1 MTGAGSNSRRPSFDG
16 AIAFARDLIRI
27 PSLPGEEGELTRRVI
42 AEMEALGYDDVWTDE
57 LGSVVGVVRSDGGA
71 MDGGPG
77 ATVMLSAHLDMVAE
91 GDPAEWEHPPFD
103 GVIADGFL
111 HGRGAM
117 DIKGPLALQTHVA
130 AALKGRAAGDI
141 IVAHPVFEERG
152 GWGMDHLTRPEG
164 GLRPDVVII
173 GESTHGDIAIGHRG
187 RCEVEIVAHGLA
199 GHASAPDRARN
210 ALDLVPAILAGVHD
224 LAARQ
229 QSDDVLGAAS
239 VVATGIDAV
248 PASLNVIPDRAT
260 VTLDWRIL
268 PDDTVEAL
276 LARVRESIRPHLERA
291 RAGGGADWG
300 AGQGVVGSAQ
310 ESTGGTQLPGGVEVR
325 AATER
330 QCTWTGVEEDRL
342 ILSPG
347 FLMDPADPVVKAAAR
362 AVGTRNGTGAPARVR
377 PWTFATDGG
386 WTCGVRGI
394 PTIGFAPGEERYA
407 HTNTERLDLEEARWG
422 YERYLDL
429 VPAVQGAARHS
440 R

>member
-1 MTGAGSNSRRPSFDG
+1 MTGSRAASFDG
-16 AIAFARDLIRI
+16 AIAFAQDLIRI
-27 PSLPGEEGELTRRVI
+27 PSLPGEEEELTRRVV
-42 AEMEALGYDDVWTDE
+42 AEMEALDYDDVWTDE
-57 LGSVVGVVRSDGGA
+57 LGSVVGVVKGG
-71 MDGGPG
+71 GGG
-77 ATVMLSAHLDMVAE
+77 ATVMLSCHLDMVAA

-103 GVIADGFL
+103 GVIADGCL

-130 AALKGRAAGDI
+130 AALKGSTAGDI

-152 GWGMDHLTRPEG
+152 GWGMDHLTRPDG

-210 ALDLVPAILAGVHD
+210 ALDLVPAILAGVQD

-248 PASLNVIPDRAT
+248 PASLNVIPDRVT

-268 PDDTVEAL
+268 PGDTVESL
-276 LARVRESIRPHLERA
+276 LARVRDQVRPHLERM
-291 RAGGGADWG
+291 G
-300 AGQGVVGSAQ
+300 AGD
-310 ESTGGTQLPGGVEVR
+310 VEVR
-325 AATER
+325 AATELQR
-330 QCTWTGVEEDRL
+330 AWTGIEEDRL

-347 FLMDPADPVVKAAAR
+347 FLMSPEDPIVTAASR
-362 AVGTRNGTGAPARVR
+362 AVGTRNGTRTPARVR

-386 WTCGVRGI
+386 WTSGVRGI

-407 HTNTERLDLEEARWG
+407 HTNTERLSLDEARWG
-422 YERYLDL
+422 YGRYLEL
-429 VPAVQGAARHS
+429 VPAVQGAAGRP
-440 R
+440 

>member
-1 MTGAGSNSRRPSFDG
+1 MMSGPSFDG
-16 AIAFARDLIRI
+16 AIAFAQDLIRI
-27 PSLPGEEGELTRRVI
+27 PSLPGEEGELTRRVV
-42 AEMEALGYDDVWTDE
+42 AEMEALGYDEVWTDE
-57 LGSVVGVVRSDGGA
+57 LGSVVGVVKGG
-71 MDGGPG
+71 GG
-77 ATVMLSAHLDMVAE
+77 ATVMLSAHLDMVAA

-103 GVIADGFL
+103 GAIADGYL

-130 AALKGRAAGDI
+130 AALKGGAPGDI

-152 GWGMDHLTRPEG
+152 GWGMDHLTRPDG

-199 GHASAPDRARN
+199 GHASAPERARN

-229 QSDDVLGAAS
+229 QSDDVLGEAS

-248 PASLNVIPDRAT
+248 PASLNVIPDRVT

-268 PDDTVEAL
+268 PGDTVESL
-276 LARVRESIRPHLERA
+276 LARVRDAIRPHLERLD
-291 RAGGGADWG
+291 AGSVD
-300 AGQGVVGSAQ
+300 
-310 ESTGGTQLPGGVEVR
+310 VR
-325 AATER
+325 AATELQR
-330 QCTWTGVEEDRL
+330 AHTGIEEDRL

-347 FLMDPADPVVKAAAR
+347 FLMSPDDPIVTAASR
-362 AVGTRNGTGAPARVR
+362 AVGTRNGARTPARVR

-407 HTNTERLDLEEARWG
+407 HTNTERLALDEARWG
-422 YERYLDL
+422 YGRYLEL
-429 VPAVQGAARHS
+429 VPAVQGAVTDS
-440 R
+440 RRG

>member
-1 MTGAGSNSRRPSFDG
+1 MSAASFDG
-16 AIAFARDLIRI
+16 AVAFAQDLIRI
-27 PSLPGEEGELTRRVI
+27 PSLPGEEGELRRRVVG
-42 AEMEALGYDDVWTDE
+42 EMEALGYDDVYTDE
-57 LGSVVGVVRSDGGA
+57 LGSVVGVVRGSVGAVGGA
-71 MDGGPG
+71 G
-77 ATVMLSAHLDMVAE
+77 ATVMLSCHLDMVAA
-91 GDPAEWEHPPFD
+91 GDPEEWEHPPFD
-103 GVIADGFL
+103 GLIADGYL

-117 DIKGPLALQTHVA
+117 DIKGPLAIQTHVA

-152 GWGMDHLTRPEG
+152 GWGMDHLTRPDG

-187 RCEVEIVAHGLA
+187 RCEVEIVAQGLA

-210 ALDLVPAILAGVHD
+210 ALDLVPAILAGVRD

-268 PDDTVEAL
+268 PGDTVETL
-276 LARVRESIRPHLERA
+276 LARVREAIRPHLERM
-291 RAGGGADWG
+291 RAGGGVHGRAG
-300 AGQGVVGSAQ
+300 AGNGPVTDAGR
-310 ESTGGTQLPGGVEVR
+310 TGRPDGVEVR

-330 QCTWTGVEEDRL
+330 QTAYTGIQEDRL

-347 FLMDPADPVVKAAAR
+347 FLMDPGHPIVTAAAQ
-362 AVGTRNGTGAPARVR
+362 AVGTRNGSGSSARVR

-394 PTIGFAPGEERYA
+394 PTIGFAPGEERHA
-407 HTNTERLDLEEARWG
+407 HTNTERLSLDEARWG
-422 YERYLDL
+422 YGRYLEL
-429 VPAVQGAARHS
+429 VPAVQRAAGGP
-440 R
+440 